1 MGDIDPSY
9 IQSTEHRPN
18 LSTFVQVDEIPIID
32 LSQSNQLNLI
42 SEIGKACE
50 EWGFFQVI
58 NHGVPSDVSK
68 KVEIESKKFFE
79 LSMEEKKKVK
89 RDAVNAMGYH
99 DAEHTK
105 NIRDWKEVFDY
116 LVEDATLVPS
126 SHEPNDLELR
136 TLYNQWPL
144 YPTHFRET
152 MEEYARE
159 LEKLSYK
166 LLELVS
172 LSLGLPGDKFHDCF
186 KNQLSTVKLNYYPP
200 CPFPNLALGVGPHK
214 DSSALT
220 VLAQDEIG
228 GLQVKR
234 KSLGDWVPVKPIP
247 TAFVINLGD
256 VFQVWSN
263 DKYDC
268 AEHRALVNSEKER
281 FSHPFFLFP
290 GHHVMVE
297 PAEEL
302 VNDQDPAKYKAYNVG
317 KFYANR
323 NRSDFG
329 KLEVENIQIHH
340 FKILD

>member
-1 MGDIDPSY
+1 
-9 IQSTEHRPN
+9 
-18 LSTFVQVDEIPIID
+18 
-32 LSQSNQLNLI
+32 
-42 SEIGKACE
+42 
-50 EWGFFQVI
+50 
-58 NHGVPSDVSK
+58 
-68 KVEIESKKFFE
+68 
-79 LSMEEKKKVK
+79 
-89 RDAVNAMGYH
+89 
-99 DAEHTK
+99 
-105 NIRDWKEVFDY
+105 
-116 LVEDATLVPS
+116 
-126 SHEPNDLELR
+126 
-136 TLYNQWPL
+136 
-144 YPTHFRET
+144 